1 MNILVLNPPRRD
13 KVVMVKDGRCMQP
26 KGAWG
31 YVMSPVTMV
40 TIATVLRDDG
50 HTVKVVDAGVDANDF
65 ERLLA
70 QVREFK
76 PDLAII
82 NTSTP
87 TIEDDMY
94 ASRLLKERC
103 RKPLVTV
110 LFGVHVTVMFES
122 ILSSPN
128 RVGFCVL
135 GEPEMT
141 IRELAAGLKDG
152 RDLKDTAG
160 LAFLDP
166 KDPARVVRT
175 KTREFIKD
183 LDVLPIPDWS
193 FVDTDNY
200 RLPLNNEKFLLV
212 NTNRGCP
219 YRCTFCN
226 AHIYYGRVPRRRSVE
241 HIMREIR
248 NDVERFGVT
257 SFMIWTEEF
266 ILDKPFVKAFCQAIL
281 DSGLAIR
288 WVCNSRVDAVDEET
302 LRLVKKAGCWQI
314 AYGIESGIQ
323 GILDSIKKQNS
334 LAQNRMAVEL
344 AKKAGLQVTGH
355 VIVGLPGDTAGTMAE
370 TEKFINSLG
379 LDFVQYYCATP
390 YPGTE
395 LYDEAKRNGWINSGD
410 WSRWEQNFAVLDYPH
425 LKSAEVMA
433 TRNRFL
439 RRYYFRPKIAF
450 RILRDNIRRSGDIFP
465 FIRSVKGFLE
475 WM

>member
-1 MNILVLNPPRRD
+1 MKTALIYHWPAMPPLPPPGQPVLIR
-13 KVVMVKDGRCMQP
+13 VATTQP
-26 KGAWG
+26 HQTARQE
-31 YVMSPVTMV
+31 
-40 TIATVLRDDG
+40 LR
-50 HTVKVVDAGVDANDF
+50 TAL
-65 ERLLA
+65 RQLLA
-70 QVREFK
+70 
-76 PDLAII
+76 
-82 NTSTP
+82 SW
-87 TIEDDMY
+87 
-94 ASRLLKERC
+94 SRL
-103 RKPLVTV
+103 
-110 LFGVHVTVMFES
+110 
-122 ILSSPN
+122 SP
-128 RVGFCVL
+128 
-135 GEPEMT
+135 E
-141 IRELAAGLKDG
+141 
-152 RDLKDTAG
+152 
-160 LAFLDP
+160 
-166 KDPARVVRT
+166 
-175 KTREFIKD
+175 
-183 LDVLPIPDWS
+183 
-193 FVDTDNY
+193 
-200 RLPLNNEKFLLV
+200 RLPLCETAAGPVWPEPIGGHGLDISLSYADGEGWIGLI
-212 NTNRGCP
+212 RGEW
-219 YRCTFCN
+219 
-226 AHIYYGRVPRRRSVE
+226 I
-241 HIMREIR
+241 
-248 NDVERFGVT
+248 GVT

-314 AYGIESGIQ
+314 AYGIESGVQ
-323 GILDSIKKQNS
+323 GILDGIKKQNS
-334 LAQNRMAVEL
+334 LAQNRRAVEL

-410 WSRWEQNFAVLDYPH
+410 WSKWEQNFAVLDYPH